1 MHPIDWLQ
9 LGIYVLVLALITK
22 PMGLYL
28 LQVLDANG
36 RTWFDPVLR
45 PLERLTYRLMGV
57 RAGREQT
64 WKEYTFAML
73 LFSIVSCLF
82 TYAILRLQNH
92 LPLNPQGFGA
102 LSPDL
107 AFNTAV
113 SFTTN
118 TNWQSYGGE
127 STMSYLSQMLAL
139 VIHNFGSAAVG
150 IAIAAALVRGIARHS
165 AQTIGNFW
173 VDLVRTTYYLLLP
186 ISLVMAVF
194 LVSQGMI
201 QNFKPYTKAKLTEP
215 FTVQVQK
222 TDDKGQF
229 VTTNVP
235 VVVQRA
241 KLDSAG
247 KPVLK
252 SDGSAEMVDVPQLD
266 ATGQPVM
273 TNAPVMVDQ
282 KVDEQVIPQGPMAS
296 QVAIKMLGTNGGGFT
311 NANASQPLENPT
323 PLSNFIQ
330 MLSIFCIGCGLTYYL
345 GRMVKNQAHGWSL
358 WAAMMVLF
366 LAGVVLC
373 WHSEAAGNPI
383 HQQLGVALADGNME
397 GKEVRFGIFNSA
409 LFATIT
415 TDASCGA
422 VNCMHDSLTALGGF
436 VPLFNI
442 QLGEII
448 VGGVGAGL
456 YGMLVFVVLAVFI
469 AGLMVGRT
477 PEYLGKKIQS
487 YEVKMAML
495 ALLVLA
501 VSILGFAAWAS
512 VSTWGLAGLN
522 NQGPHGL
529 SEMLYAFSSANG
541 NNGSAFAGLNTNT
554 PWYNTTMGIAMLIGR
569 FLMLIPI
576 MAMAGALAQKKISP
590 ASAGTFPVAGVTFVI
605 LLLGTILLVGALN
618 FLPGLTLGPIVEH
631 FLMGQGKLY

>member
-1 MHPIDWLQ
+1 MRSIDWLQ
-9 LGIYVLVLALITK
+9 LGLYVAILALITK

-28 LQVLDANG
+28 LRVLDANG
-36 RTWFDPVLR
+36 RTWLDPILK
-45 PLERLTYRLMGV
+45 PLERLTYKLMGV
-57 RAGREQT
+57 TSDTEQD
-64 WKEYTFAML
+64 WKGYTFAML
-73 LFSIVSCLF
+73 LFSLVSCLL
-82 TYAILRLQNH
+82 TYAILRLQNW
-92 LPLNPQGFGA
+92 LPLNPQAYGPMSA
-102 LSPDL
+102 DL

-118 TNWQSYGGE
+118 TNWQNYGGE
-127 STMSYLSQMLAL
+127 SVLSYFSQMVAL
-139 VIHNFGSAAVG
+139 VIHNFASAAVG

-165 AQTIGNFW
+165 AQTLGNFW

-186 ISLVMAVF
+186 ICTVFALF
-194 LVSQGMI
+194 LVSQGVI
-201 QNFKPYTKAKLTEP
+201 QNFKPYTKARLSETY
-215 FTVQVQK
+215 TVQVPK
-222 TDDKGQF
+222 TDDKGQP
-229 VTTNVP
+229 VTTNVA
-235 VVVQRA
+235 VMVQA
-241 KLDSAG
+241 PKLDAAG
-247 KPVLK
+247 KPVMTN
-252 SDGSAEMVDVPQLD
+252 GVAVVMDVPKLD
-266 ATGQPVM
+266 EKGKPIM
-273 TNAPVMVDQ
+273 TNVPVMVDQ
-282 KVDEQVIPQGPMAS
+282 KVEEQVIPQGPVAS
-296 QVAIKMLGTNGGGFT
+296 QIAIKMLGTNGGGYM
-311 NANASQPLENPT
+311 NANAAHPFENPT

-330 MLSIFCIGCGLTYYL
+330 ILSIFAIGSGLTYYL
-345 GRMVKNQAHGWSL
+345 GRMVKNQAHGWSV
-358 WAAMMVLF
+358 WAAMMALF
-366 LAGVVLC
+366 LAGVLLC

-383 HQQLGVALADGNME
+383 HQQLGVAAAGGNME

-422 VNCMHDSLTALGGF
+422 VNAMHDSFTALGGF

-512 VSTWGLAGLN
+512 VSKWGLAGLN
-522 NQGPHGL
+522 NKGPHGL
-529 SEMLYAFSSANG
+529 SEILYAFSSANG
-541 NNGSAFAGLNTNT
+541 NNGSAFAGLSGNT
-554 PWYNTTMGIAMLIGR
+554 PWYNTTIGLAMLIGR
-569 FLMLIPI
+569 FLMIVPI
-576 MAMAGALAQKKISP
+576 MAMAGSLARKRIAP
-590 ASAGTFPVAGVTFVI
+590 PSAGTFPVSGFTFVV
-605 LLLGTILLVGALN
+605 LLLGTVLLVGALN

-631 FLMGQGKLY
+631 FLTAKGNLF